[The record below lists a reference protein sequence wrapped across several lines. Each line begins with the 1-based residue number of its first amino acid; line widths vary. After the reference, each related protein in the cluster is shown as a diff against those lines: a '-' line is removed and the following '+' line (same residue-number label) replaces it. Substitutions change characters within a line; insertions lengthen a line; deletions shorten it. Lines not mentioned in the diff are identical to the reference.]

1 MKKKPT
7 TNKIEMSYSINR
19 LALPI
24 SIIALVAS
32 IATFFLSQ
40 STSELVYVDINKLV
54 EGYERTKTERAVFN
68 KKASTLKANVD
79 SLLVDWQD
87 ELKNYEKERSSMT
100 KKELELQ
107 QQLLQNKQQQISN
120 YQQAIQ
126 KQIQEEDQKMTQTVI
141 NDINDYVKE
150 YGKKQGYRIIFG
162 AKGSG
167 NIMYAEDV
175 SDLTQTV
182 LDGLNAEY
190 EGI

>member
-1 MKKKPT
+1 M
-7 TNKIEMSYSINR
+7 NK

-32 IATFFLSQ
+32 MATFFLLPSK
-40 STSELVYVDINKLV
+40 SELVFVDINKLV
-54 EGYERTKTERAVFN
+54 EGYDRTKTERETFN
-68 KKASTLKANVD
+68 NKASTLKANAD
-79 SLLVDWQD
+79 SLLVDWQK
-87 ELKNYEKERSSMT
+87 ELRTYEKERASMT
-100 KKELELQ
+100 KKELELK
-107 QQLLQNKQQQISN
+107 QQLLQNKQQQINS

-126 KQIQEEDQKMTQTVI
+126 KQIEEEDQKMTQTVV

-150 YGKKQGYRIIFG
+150 YGKKKGYRIIFG

-182 LDGLNAEY
+182 LNGLNSEY
-190 EGI
+190 AGE

>member
-1 MKKKPT
+1 M
-7 TNKIEMSYSINR
+7 NK

-24 SIIALVAS
+24 AILALLIS
-32 IATFFLSQ
+32 GLTIFLSQ
-40 STSELVYVDINKLV
+40 SKSELVYVDINKLV
-54 EGYERTKTERAVFN
+54 EGYERTKTEREVFN
-68 KKASTLKANVD
+68 QKANTLKANAD
-79 SLLVDWQD
+79 SLLVDWQK
-87 ELKNYEKERSSMT
+87 ELKDYEKDRVSMT
-100 KKELELQ
+100 EKELELK
-107 QQLLQNKQQQISN
+107 QQLLQNKQQQINN

-150 YGKKQGYRIIFG
+150 YGKKKGYRIIFG

-182 LDGLNAEY
+182 LNGLNSEY
-190 EGI
+190 AGE